1 LVLVKASRRHKTD
14 AARVFDL
21 RRHNGVQTCEDSIMW
36 PLSVQLS
43 LSLALSLAMFVA
55 GVVAAW
61 GFRHWRQQAEC
72 NAQRV
77 FEQLD
82 LIRAEL
88 MLLGDRVHSIEAPA
102 APVRE
107 RPAQVE
113 VRAPALVASAQSAP
127 RGYEIAARL
136 ARGGATCEELISSC
150 GLSRHEA
157 ELLMRLNKA
166 ETARSKPAVSS
177 APLNTAPVKN
187 EGAQRRSNE
196 AMRARLAAVV

>member
-1 LVLVKASRRHKTD
+1 MMP
-14 AARVFDL
+14 
-21 RRHNGVQTCEDSIMW
+21 QSI
-36 PLSVQLS
+36 L
-43 LSLALSLAMFVA
+43 LALSLASSLATVIAFLT
-55 GVVAAW
+55 GAW
-61 GFRHWRQQAEC
+61 VFRRWRQKAEC
-72 NAQRV
+72 DAQRM

-88 MLLGDRVHSIEAPA
+88 MLLADRVHSIEAPA
-102 APVRE
+102 APARE

-113 VRAPALVASAQSAP
+113 VRAPALMASAQSAP

-166 ETARSKPAVSS
+166 ETARSKPAASS
-177 APLNTAPVKN
+177 APVNTAPVKN